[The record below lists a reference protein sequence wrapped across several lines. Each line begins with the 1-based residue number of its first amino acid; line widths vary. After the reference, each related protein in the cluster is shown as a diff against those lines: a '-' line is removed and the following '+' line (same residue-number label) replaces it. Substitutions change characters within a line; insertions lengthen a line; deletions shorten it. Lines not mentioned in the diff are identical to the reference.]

1 MKRVSLVVS
10 FVVGLLFLVLGSV
23 QLFGWEL
30 GWLPPFWAVAI
41 AVLALCGVTAVLALR
56 HGVREAE
63 DRHMVQGLIRE
74 AKRAY
79 QLRDKSAFA
88 ANVAGI
94 VAFWSRE
101 RGFSEQMLQEM
112 SPVLV
117 DTLARWGTARGNA
130 CLGDRNGEITRKV
143 QDRASLVRDWDG
155 GNIFRDSMVIDQAA
169 SAK

>member
-1 MKRVSLVVS
+1 MKRIALGLAA
-10 FVVGLLFLVLGSV
+10 VVGVLFMALGAV
-23 QLFGWEL
+23 QLFGFEW

-41 AVLALCGVTAVLALR
+41 AVLALCAVTAVLALR
-56 HGVREAE
+56 HGVLEAQ
-63 DRHMVQGLIRE
+63 DRLMVQNLIRE
-74 AKRAY
+74 ARRSY

-94 VAFWSRE
+94 VAFWGRE